1 MAQPLPPVL
10 IVFLVVVT
18 VAMIPFSAW
27 GTWYGWT
34 TLQADQRMTASGL
47 TVEGRVVRIDRGRD
61 GTTSNPGAARTG
73 SVYYRIAGDGDGTE
87 RSVIVSVSLARE
99 LQRGQTIVLRVDP
112 ANPDHHML
120 DRAYEVRSAWIFL
133 SVFGVLLVLSL
144 GLAAW
149 MLRGGFAARR
159 VI

>member
-1 MAQPLPPVL
+1 MAQPLPPVV

-18 VAMIPFSAW
+18 VAMIPLAAW

-47 TVEGRVVRIDRGRD
+47 TVEGRVTRIDRGRE
-61 GTTSNPGAARTG
+61 GTASNPAAARTA
-73 SVYYRIAGDGDGTE
+73 SVFYRVAGDGDGVE
-87 RSVIVSVSLARE
+87 RSVVVSVAAAGE

-112 ANPDHHML
+112 ANPGHHML
-120 DRAYEVRSAWIFL
+120 DRAYELRSAWIFL
-133 SVFGVLLVLSL
+133 GVFGVLLVLSL